1 MTAAAAVG
9 IRPRISPLRYPGG
22 KSALYTRLREVIR
35 SNGLAG
41 CTYVEPYAGG
51 AGAGL
56 GLLVTGQVKQVVIND
71 LDPAIFAFWS
81 LLVDD
86 PDYLRKKILNAKL
99 NTREWVSQREIYL
112 NREEHDTHALG
123 YATFYLNRTSRS
135 GILNAGP
142 IGGHD
147 QSGPYKID
155 ARFNRNE
162 LSERIRILSLYAD
175 QIVVTSTDGKD
186 VIEEF
191 ADRSDAF
198 IYADPPYFE
207 KARGLYMNAFTLADH
222 QSLAEVLN
230 ARAHRNWILTYDNV
244 PQVGELYKDRRRHE
258 FELSYSAHR
267 ARKAK
272 EVVVLS
278 DSLHDVG
285 AGWPRAERSN
295 KRDRGDQS
303 EQMSLD
309 VF

>member
-1 MTAAAAVG
+1 VTAPASVG

-22 KSALYTRLREVIR
+22 KSALYTRLRDVIR

-56 GLLVTGQVKQVVIND
+56 GLLVTGQVRRVVIND
-71 LDPAIFAFWS
+71 LDPAIFAFWK
-81 LLVDD
+81 LLVTE
-86 PDYLRKKILNAKL
+86 PDYLRAKIQTAKL
-99 NTREWVSQREIYL
+99 DAKEWAKQREIYL
-112 NREEHDTHALG
+112 NADKNSSGTLG

-135 GILNAGP
+135 GVLNAGP

-147 QSGPYKID
+147 QTGAYKID
-155 ARFNRNE
+155 ARFNRDN

-175 QIVVTSTDGKD
+175 QIIVTSTDGKD
-186 VIEEF
+186 VIRKF
-191 ADRSDAF
+191 ASKPKTF

-207 KARGLYMNAFTLADH
+207 KARGLYMNAFSPADH
-222 QSLAEVLN
+222 ESLATVLN
-230 ARAHRNWILTYDNV
+230 TRAQRSWVLTYDNV
-244 PQVGELYKDRRRHE
+244 PRVAELYKDRRRHE

-278 DSLHDVG
+278 DSLYDVG
-285 AGWPRAERSN
+285 VGWPRTETSN
-295 KRDRGDQS
+295 
-303 EQMSLD
+303 
-309 VF
+309 